1 MLLLM
6 FTCENERYGID
17 VRQIIEVVSMV
28 RFKKIP
34 RSPDYVAGL
43 FKYRGSIVPVIDLT
57 VLLAGSQSKP
67 LLSTRI
73 ILVDYAG
80 SDKERHILGLLA
92 EKVTDTIMCSEADF
106 LSPGIESDDTP
117 YLGTITTDTDGMI
130 QLIDPMK
137 LLPESLQQDLFAE
150 KKS

>member
-1 MLLLM
+1 M
-6 FTCENERYGID
+6 FTCEKERYGID

-34 RSPDYVAGL
+34 RSPDYIAGL

-57 VLLAGSQSKP
+57 ELLAGSRSKP

-73 ILVDYAG
+73 ILVYCTG
-80 SDKERHILGLLA
+80 SDKELHILGLLA
-92 EKVTDTIMCSEADF
+92 EKVTDTMMSSEADF
-106 LSPGIESDDTP
+106 HSPGIESDDTP

-137 LLPESLQQDLFAE
+137 LLPESLQQDLFAR
-150 KKS
+150 K